1 MDVFL
6 RFAWAAPYGMVA
18 HAARDAARGEAA
30 MARAELKTTATQGSV
45 ADFIA
50 AVPDPRRREEAAQ
63 LDALHRKVTG
73 FDPAMWGPTIVGYG
87 VYRYKYDSGREGT
100 MARAGFS
107 PRKAAS
113 VLYLNGSF
121 DDARQAEADS
131 LFARLGPHS
140 TGTACLYLKRL
151 DKIDMGTLE
160 GLIRLSWEAMN
171 ERWPG

>member
-1 MDVFL
+1 
-6 RFAWAAPYGMVA
+6 
-18 HAARDAARGEAA
+18 
-30 MARAELKTTATQGSV
+30 MAKAVLKTTATQVSV

-50 AVPDPRRREEAAQ
+50 AVPDPRRREDAAQ

-73 FDPAMWGPTIVGYG
+73 LDPAMWGPTIVGYG
-87 VYRYKYDSGREGT
+87 VYHYKYDSGHEGT

-113 VLYLNGSF
+113 VLYLIGTF
-121 DDARQAEADS
+121 DGTRKAEADA

-140 TGTACLYLKRL
+140 TGTACLYIKRL
-151 DKIDMGTLE
+151 DKIDMSALE
-160 GLIRLSWEAMN
+160 GLVRLSWEATN

>member
-1 MDVFL
+1 MTK
-6 RFAWAAPYGMVA
+6 
-18 HAARDAARGEAA
+18 
-30 MARAELKTTATQGSV
+30 AELKTTATQFSV
-45 ADFIA
+45 VDFIA

-73 FDPAMWGPTIVGYG
+73 LDPAMWGPTIVGYG
-87 VYRYKYDSGREGT
+87 VYHYKYESGREGT
-100 MARAGFS
+100 SARAGFS

-121 DDARQAEADS
+121 EDARKAEADA

-140 TGTACLYLKRL
+140 TGTACLYIKRL
-151 DKIDMGTLE
+151 DKIEMGALE
-160 GLIRLSWEAMN
+160 GLVRLSWEAMS

>member
-1 MDVFL
+1 
-6 RFAWAAPYGMVA
+6 
-18 HAARDAARGEAA
+18 
-30 MARAELKTTATQGSV
+30 MAKAVLKTTATQVSV

-50 AVPDPRRREEAAQ
+50 AVPDPRRREEAAL

-73 FDPAMWGPTIVGYG
+73 LDPAMWGPTIVGYG
-87 VYRYKYDSGREGT
+87 VYHYKYDSGHEGT

-113 VLYLNGSF
+113 VLYLIGTF
-121 DDARQAEADS
+121 DGTRKAEADA

-140 TGTACLYLKRL
+140 TGKACLYLKRL
-151 DKIDMGTLE
+151 DKIDMAALE

-171 ERWPG
+171 ERWPGVRRKI

>member
-1 MDVFL
+1 
-6 RFAWAAPYGMVA
+6 MVM
-18 HAARDAARGEAA
+18 HAASEAA
-30 MARAELKTTATQGSV
+30 KGDEAMAKAVLKTTATEVSV

-50 AVPDPRRREEAAQ
+50 TVPDPRRREEAGL

-73 FDPAMWGPTIVGYG
+73 LNPAMWGPTIVGYG
-87 VYRYKYDSGREGT
+87 VYHYKYDSGREGT

-121 DDARQAEADS
+121 GDARQAQADA

-140 TGTACLYLKRL
+140 TGTACLYIKRL
-151 DKIDMGTLE
+151 DKIDMAALE
-160 GLIRLSWEAMN
+160 GLVRLSWEAMN

>member
-1 MDVFL
+1 
-6 RFAWAAPYGMVA
+6 
-18 HAARDAARGEAA
+18 
-30 MARAELKTTATQGSV
+30 MAKAVLKTTVTKVSV

-50 AVPDPRRREEAAQ
+50 AVPDLRRREEAAQ
-63 LDALHRKVTG
+63 LDALHSKVTG
-73 FDPAMWGPTIVGYG
+73 FDPAMWGPSIVGYG
-87 VYRYKYDSGREGT
+87 VYHYKYASGREGT

-121 DDARQAEADS
+121 GDARQAQADA

-151 DKIDMGTLE
+151 DKIDMGALE
-160 GLIRLSWEAMN
+160 GLVRLSWEAMN
-171 ERWPG
+171 ERWPS

>member
-1 MDVFL
+1 
-6 RFAWAAPYGMVA
+6 
-18 HAARDAARGEAA
+18 
-30 MARAELKTTATQGSV
+30 MAKAVLKTMATEVSV

-73 FDPAMWGPTIVGYG
+73 ADPAMWGPTIVGYG
-87 VYRYKYDSGREGT
+87 SYHYKYESGREGT
-100 MARAGFS
+100 WARGGFS

-113 VLYLNGSF
+113 VVYLVGTF
-121 DDARQAEADS
+121 EGDRKTEAEA

-140 TGTACLYLKRL
+140 TGKACLYLKRF
-151 DKIDMGTLE
+151 DKIDMDALE
-160 GLIRLSWEAMN
+160 GLVRLSWEAIN